1 LIIQYIYIN
10 MLKKKFIF
18 EDEEEQELTD
28 YQQISRMIKRKISAN
43 AVEFYNSEGED
54 FSDHIEIKD
63 DGIMFTFNGL
73 QDFLTFFFPD
83 DYSKEDNS
91 EGYYDASYYELM
103 YEKRWDWYDDF
114 SNRNSDDW
122 SEGYIVQSFRPV
134 HLELLISLAKYSSPD
149 MYSKLSKITT
159 NDLNDNMSKIIS
171 SFLETIGLESDIVEL
186 YTDSNVDAV
195 RDSVPKGI
203 EDKLCNCLKPVGID
217 RYSDRYC
224 FWKYHM
230 GWGDALLLFANY
242 GTDDDSFL
250 DLLFS
255 TIKKTVR
262 AYLPEYYEMESNY
275 WDSEKFEESWLPG
288 LTKILEKKLEDI
300 EENPDNYD
308 KNYFNVVDK
317 VMEIGGVDVWIK
329 TKDGK
334 YEIRI
339 NGIEPDTSL
348 IYYTMKRKNGWD
360 AKGGKTDIDS
370 FLNLIYN
377 EKMFDLL
384 EQAKKF
390 SILRNKTFL

>member
-1 LIIQYIYIN
+1 

-63 DGIMFTFNGL
+63 DGIMFTFDGL
-73 QDFLTFFFPD
+73 RDFLTFFFPD

-91 EGYYDASYYELM
+91 EGYYDASYYEMM

-149 MYSKLSKITT
+149 MYSKLSKITV
-159 NDLNDNMSKIIS
+159 NGLNDKMSKIIS

-195 RDSVPKGI
+195 RDAVPKGI
-203 EDKLCNCLKPVGID
+203 EDVLCYCLKPVGID

-230 GWGDALLLFANY
+230 GWGDALLLFAHY
-242 GTDDDSFL
+242 GTDDGSFL

-308 KNYFNVVDK
+308 KNYFDVVDK
-317 VMEIGGVDVWIK
+317 VMKIGGVDVWIK

-348 IYYTMKRKNGWD
+348 IYYTMKRKGGWD

-384 EQAKKF
+384 EQSKKF